1 MTMSHRSRL
10 NLTFIL
16 KKMMKISSFNRLT
29 MSVFF
34 AVILLYT
41 TSCDSPSAFQADEDL
56 IAVQSSPFSNNSN
69 GLTGEKIPG
78 QLIVT
83 FKQSVANPEQIARGL
98 ANANGGEVLY
108 TYTTAIKGFTI
119 RVPEQAA
126 DNVANAL
133 QMNPNVE
140 RVEQDGVVYAI
151 TTQSPATWGLDR
163 IDQRTNKLDN
173 SYTYNQDGT
182 GVSVY
187 VVDSGILYSHV
198 DFGGRAVFGYD
209 AIGGLTVP
217 GSDCNG
223 HGTHVAGT
231 AGSTT
236 WGVAKNATLVS
247 VRVLGCNGSG
257 SWSGVLAGID
267 WITKNGQKPGVVN
280 MSLGASGTNSTL
292 ENAITNSINAGFTYA
307 IAAGNSNADACNFTP
322 ARTPAAIT
330 VGSTTST
337 DARSSFSN
345 YGSCVD
351 LFAPGSSIR
360 STYNS
365 SNTSTSTL
373 SGTSMASPHVAGVAA
388 LYLQANPTASASQVR
403 DAIVGGATQGIV
415 TSSLTANNHLLYS
428 LISETTT
435 PPPPPPPPA
444 DDVAPSIDVFNVTN
458 LSGGPWTEAQVNWS
472 VSDNQGLASVRV
484 DLMNGSSVVVT
495 STTTVSGTT
504 ASGSASPRTRNKA
517 DSVRLTVTDAAG
529 NVTSATKS
537 INDNNGGDPEPPPP
551 PPPSDDPI
559 SLSATGFKVK
569 GFWSANLTWSGATS
583 SQVNVKRNG
592 TTVATVANTGSYT
605 YDTNT
610 KGRGSMTL
618 QVCEAGTTTCSNIVT
633 VNY

>member
-1 MTMSHRSRL
+1 MLRRL
-10 NLTFIL
+10 IL
-16 KKMMKISSFNRLT
+16 P
-29 MSVFF
+29 VF
-34 AVILLYT
+34 ASAALLS
-41 TSCDSPSAFQADEDL
+41 TSGCENPSAMQSDDEQL
-56 IAVQSSPFSNNSN
+56 LAVQSSPFSNNSN
-69 GLTGEKIPG
+69 GSTGEKIPG

-83 FKQSVANPEQIARGL
+83 FKQSVANPEVTARGL

-119 RVPEQAA
+119 RVPEQATDRVA
-126 DNVANAL
+126 DAL
-133 QMNPNVE
+133 QRNPNVE

-163 IDQRTNKLDN
+163 IDQRTNSLDN
-173 SYTYNQDGT
+173 SYTYNQDGS

-187 VVDSGILYSHV
+187 VVDSGILYGHV
-198 DFGGRAVFGYD
+198 DFGGRAIFGYD
-209 AIGGLTVP
+209 AIGGLSDP

-267 WITKNGQKPGVVN
+267 WITKNGSKPGVVN

-360 STYNS
+360 STYNTS
-365 SNTSTSTL
+365 TTSTSTL

-388 LYLQANPTASASQVR
+388 LYLQANPSASASQVR
-403 DAIVGGATQGIV
+403 DAIVSGATQGIV

-428 LISETTT
+428 LISGSA
-435 PPPPPPPPA
+435 PPPPPPPP
-444 DDVAPSIDVFNVTN
+444 
-458 LSGGPWTEAQVNWS
+458 
-472 VSDNQGLASVRV
+472 
-484 DLMNGSSVVVT
+484 
-495 STTTVSGTT
+495 
-504 ASGSASPRTRNKA
+504 
-517 DSVRLTVTDAAG
+517 
-529 NVTSATKS
+529 
-537 INDNNGGDPEPPPP
+537 
-551 PPPSDDPI
+551 PPSSDPI
-559 SLSATGFKVK
+559 SLSATGYKIK
-569 GFWSANLTWSGATS
+569 GAWTADLTWTGATS
-583 SQVNVKRNG
+583 TTVDVKRNG
-592 TTVATVANTGSYT
+592 SKVATVQNTGSYT
-605 YDTNT
+605 YKMTN
-610 KGRGSMTL
+610 KGGGSITL

-633 VNY
+633 VTY

>member
-1 MTMSHRSRL
+1 
-10 NLTFIL
+10 
-16 KKMMKISSFNRLT
+16 MKTSSFNRLVL
-29 MSVFF
+29 SVFS
-34 AVILLYT
+34 AVTLMYT
-41 TSCDSPSAFQADEDL
+41 TGCDNPSAFQADEDL
-56 IAVQSSPFSNNSN
+56 FAVQSSPLSNNSN
-69 GLTGEKIPG
+69 GRTGEKIPG

-83 FKQSVANPEQIARGL
+83 FKQSVANPELTARGL
-98 ANANGGEVLY
+98 ASTNGGEVLY
-108 TYTTAIKGFTI
+108 TYTASIKGFTI
-119 RVPEQAA
+119 RVPDQTTERVA
-126 DNVANAL
+126 DIL
-133 QMNPNVE
+133 RRDPNVE
-140 RVEQDGVVYAI
+140 HVEQDGVVYAI

-163 IDQRTNKLDN
+163 VDQRTNNLDN

-187 VVDSGILYSHV
+187 VVDTGIRYSHV

-209 AIGGLTVP
+209 AIGGLSDP

-280 MSLGASGTNSTL
+280 MSLGASGIYSTL

-307 IAAGNSNADACNFTP
+307 IAAGNSNADACDFTP

-351 LFAPGSSIR
+351 LFAPGSSIN

-365 SNTSTSTL
+365 SNTSTTTL

-388 LYLQANPTASASQVR
+388 LYLQANPSASASEVR

-428 LISETTT
+428 LLTGT
-435 PPPPPPPPA
+435 PPPPPPA
-444 DDVAPSIDVFNVTN
+444 DDVPPSIDVFNVTN
-458 LSGGPWTEAQVNWS
+458 LSGGRWTEAQVDWS

-484 DLMNGSSVVVT
+484 ELMNGSSVVVT
-495 STTTVSGTT
+495 STTTVSGTS
-504 ASGSASPRTRNKA
+504 ASGSASPRTRNSA

-551 PPPSDDPI
+551 GDDPI
-559 SLSATGFKVK
+559 SLSASGFKVK

-583 SQVNVKRNG
+583 SLVDVKRNG
-592 TTVATVANTGSYT
+592 TTVATVSNSGSYT

-610 KGRGSMTL
+610 KGSGSMTL

-633 VNY
+633 VTY